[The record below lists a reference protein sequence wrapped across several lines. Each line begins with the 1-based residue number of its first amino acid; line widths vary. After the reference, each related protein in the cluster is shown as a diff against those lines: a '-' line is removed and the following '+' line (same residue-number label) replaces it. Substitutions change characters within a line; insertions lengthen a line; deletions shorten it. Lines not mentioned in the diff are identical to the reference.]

1 MDWVHLGELVLGTA
15 PRALSGPSCVLGG
28 LHPALLFSLYSPFIA
43 VFFLLNGVLKVG
55 TCLISPSLQLL
66 GVVVRTEKYGRVRH
80 KALNAIM
87 AAFPLNTFVVLFC
100 FSTFPA
106 PWLDREC
113 HYRWQVTSSILGYTV
128 LRKALLVV
136 EEGLF
141 LPATEEGFFL
151 WAGPLAL
158 YRRRRGPTGL
168 LPPTIVPHNP
178 VVRLLRR
185 REGFW

>member
-15 PRALSGPSCVLGG
+15 PRALFGPSCVLGG
-28 LHPALLFSLYSPFIA
+28 LRPALLFSLYSPFIA

-66 GVVVRTEKYGRVRH
+66 GVVVRTEKYSRVKH

-106 PWLDREC
+106 LWLDREC

-128 LRKALLVV
+128 LRRALLVV
-136 EEGLF
+136 EDGLF

-158 YRRRRGPTGL
+158 YRHRRGPTGL
-168 LPPTIVPHNP
+168 LPPTIVPQNP
-178 VVRLLRR
+178 VVRLLGR